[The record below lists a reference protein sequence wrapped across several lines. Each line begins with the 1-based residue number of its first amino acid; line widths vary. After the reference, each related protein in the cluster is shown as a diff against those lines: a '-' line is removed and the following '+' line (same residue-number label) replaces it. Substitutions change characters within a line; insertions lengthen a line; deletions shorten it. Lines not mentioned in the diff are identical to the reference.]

1 MVANSRAI
9 NRVFTRKVIQGL
21 LKEGSNEVFD
31 TVVKRYIVDP
41 EGKTYG
47 ELFSEIYLHL
57 GKENRNEY
65 YYTNT
70 LLDKLLVGIH
80 SVNTTTALSQVRINQ
95 HIADFV
101 MINGTGRVYEI
112 KSDLDNFDRLLDQIR
127 DYYKAFSYVS
137 VLTTV
142 RDFEKVLNLINQ
154 MEDLGDSVG
163 IYTLNQQNKFFS
175 KKYKREPKEFN
186 DLLSHE
192 SIFKILRK
200 AEYESVVTSYYS
212 ELPETTPVT
221 HFRTYLGLFQRIPIL
236 EAQKYAFV
244 ELKKRNKI
252 EKTTFEGI
260 PKEMKSV
267 IYFSN
272 LSKYA
277 LNIET
282 LLKKEYK
289 R

>member
-9 NRVFTRKVIQGL
+9 NRVFTRKVIQDL
-21 LKEGSNEVFD
+21 LKQGSNEVFD

-41 EGKTYG
+41 EDKTYG

-112 KSDLDNFDRLLDQIR
+112 KSDLDNFDRLLDQVR

-137 VLTTV
+137 VLTTI
-142 RDFEKVLNLINQ
+142 RDFEKLSNLVSQ
-154 MEDLGDSVG
+154 MGDIGDNVG
-163 IYTLNQQNKFFS
+163 IYTLNQKNKFFS

-186 DLLSHE
+186 DLLSHG

-200 AEYESVVTSYYS
+200 QEYENIIKSYYS
-212 ELPETTPVT
+212 IVPETTPVT
-221 HFRTYLGLFQRIPIL
+221 HFRIYLELFQKIPIL

-244 ELKKRNKI
+244 ELKRRNKI
-252 EKTTFEGI
+252 EKTVFESI
-260 PKEMKSV
+260 PIEMKSV

-277 LNIET
+277 LNIDA